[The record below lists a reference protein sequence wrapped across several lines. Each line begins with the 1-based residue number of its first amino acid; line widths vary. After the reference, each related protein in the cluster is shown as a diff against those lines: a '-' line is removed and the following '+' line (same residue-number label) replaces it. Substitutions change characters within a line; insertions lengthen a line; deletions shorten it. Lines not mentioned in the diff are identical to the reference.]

1 MFIMSL
7 AAADITVGGI
17 VMPISSVYAIT
28 GKKRNKW
35 IFQTSDFQICYGS
48 HKDGRINHFNASEA
62 FRLIFSGITDNVSYI
77 VCSLCRLI
85 RRPEHPIGRHWP
97 FPAN

>member
-28 GKKRNKW
+28 GKKRKKW
-35 IFQTSDFQICYGS
+35 IFQTSVSQICRTS
-48 HKDGRINHFNASEA
+48 QRDGRINHFNAGET
-62 FRLIFSGITDNVSYI
+62 FRLISF
-77 VCSLCRLI
+77 
-85 RRPEHPIGRHWP
+85 
-97 FPAN
+97 

>member
-28 GKKRNKW
+28 GKW
-35 IFQTSDFQICYGS
+35 MYQTSDFHICYS
-48 HKDGRINHFNASEA
+48 SQRDGRINHFNAYEA
-62 FRLIFSGITDNVSYI
+62 IQLTFSATADVI
-77 VCSLCRLI
+77 
-85 RRPEHPIGRHWP
+85 
-97 FPAN
+97 

>member
-7 AAADITVGGI
+7 AAADITVGSI

-35 IFQTSDFQICYGS
+35 IFQTSDFQICYAS
-48 HKDGRINHFNASEA
+48 HRDGTIHHFNARKA
-62 FRLIFSGITDNVSYI
+62 LRLTFSGITDNLSYI
-77 VCSLCRLI
+77 ITHLNFSVSLIGCSFSYSNLT
-85 RRPEHPIGRHWP
+85 
-97 FPAN
+97 

>member
-28 GKKRNKW
+28 GKKIYRW
-35 IFQTSDFQICYGS
+35 MYQTSHFHICHFGHRWCNY
-48 HKDGRINHFNASEA
+48 HFNACEA
-62 FRLIFSGITDNVSYI
+62 RRLIFSGITDNISYNYTFKHF
-77 VCSLCRLI
+77 CLFNRLYNFVFK
-85 RRPEHPIGRHWP
+85 P
-97 FPAN
+97 

>member
-28 GKKRNKW
+28 GKEKRGECYEVAFLS
-35 IFQTSDFQICYGS
+35 IFYKSKGKAIPLQAWTGPEGP
-48 HKDGRINHFNASEA
+48 GR
-62 FRLIFSGITDNVSYI
+62 L
-77 VCSLCRLI
+77 
-85 RRPEHPIGRHWP
+85 RRPAFKTIGT
-97 FPAN
+97 